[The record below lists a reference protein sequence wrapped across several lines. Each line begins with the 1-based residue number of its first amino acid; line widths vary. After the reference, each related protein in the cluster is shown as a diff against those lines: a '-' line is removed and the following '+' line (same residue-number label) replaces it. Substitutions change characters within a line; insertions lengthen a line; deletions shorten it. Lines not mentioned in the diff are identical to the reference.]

1 MYILRVQIL
10 ENKKKKKKEFDKFR
24 KNFRFVRT
32 SNELQF
38 TNN

>member
-10 ENKKKKKKEFDKFR
+10 ENKKKKKEFDKFR